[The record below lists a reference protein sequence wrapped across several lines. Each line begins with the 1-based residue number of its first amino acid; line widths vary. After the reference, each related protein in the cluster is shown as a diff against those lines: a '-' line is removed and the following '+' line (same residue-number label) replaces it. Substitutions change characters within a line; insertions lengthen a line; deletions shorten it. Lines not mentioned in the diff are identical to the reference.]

1 MKKLLLTL
9 LLLPTLSNA
18 ESYLCIAEASGGVKY
33 NKSTG
38 KWRGVEFIA
47 DSKYVVK
54 KENNKWIV
62 NEFGK
67 DFDLTYG
74 QGCNGS
80 ELNDAD
86 ATWDRLFCQTVGGQM
101 QVDVKNLRY
110 VKSYIV
116 GYQDED
122 LLKLNLPIKLSI
134 DTPLVEVGDCSKI

>member
-1 MKKLLLTL
+1 MF
-9 LLLPTLSNA
+9 LPTLSFA

-33 NKSTG
+33 NESTG

-54 KENNKWIV
+54 KENNKWVV
-62 NEFGK
+62 NRFGS

-86 ATWDRLFCQTVGGQM
+86 AIWDRLFCQTIGGQM

-122 LLKLNLPIKLSI
+122 LLKLDLPIELSI
-134 DTPLVEVGDCSKI
+134 ETPLVEVGDCSEI